1 MESGVDFSQFHL
13 KVGKKNA
20 AIFSQKCSEDI
31 PQMWVGPRVR
41 TSLCEKM
48 NECVCVFV
56 CVCVCVCV
64 FSACEQL
71 SAEDFASVDL
81 N

>member
-20 AIFSQKCSEDI
+20 AIFLQKCSEDI

-48 NECVCVFV
+48 NVCVCVY
-56 CVCVCVCV
+56 VCVCV